1 MYLLAFVYQ
10 QIEWHILPLIPFS
23 TINNISI
30 WVKRINFT
38 FVFFKAAC
46 HTNPCAVRKW
56 AWSSPYILRQ
66 DTYFESSQIQQLTI
80 MYHCEYS
87 NILGYKDIERYS
99 LKFFISKFLQ
109 TLFACE

>member
-1 MYLLAFVYQ
+1 
-10 QIEWHILPLIPFS
+10 
-23 TINNISI
+23 
-30 WVKRINFT
+30 
-38 FVFFKAAC
+38 
-46 HTNPCAVRKW
+46 
-56 AWSSPYILRQ
+56 
-66 DTYFESSQIQQLTI
+66 